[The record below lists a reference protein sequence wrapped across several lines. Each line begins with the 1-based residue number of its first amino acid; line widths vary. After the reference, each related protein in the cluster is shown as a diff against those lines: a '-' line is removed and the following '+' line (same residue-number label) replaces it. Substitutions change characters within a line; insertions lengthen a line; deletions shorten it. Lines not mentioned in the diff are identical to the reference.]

1 MVAKKI
7 NRKSNKKSSIIQSVG
22 RRKTSIARAT
32 LNKGTGIIRVNN
44 HDLNQVVSND
54 VLELKV
60 LEPLIIADKLSA
72 VDINLSVKGGG
83 VNSQVDALRQ
93 AIARG
98 LVELFGE
105 DLKKIFVEYDRSL
118 IVSDTRFK
126 ETKKPNNSH
135 ARAKRQ
141 KSYR

>member
-1 MVAKKI
+1 MAAKKTTKT
-7 NRKSNKKSSIIQSVG
+7 NQVQSVG
-22 RRKTSIARAT
+22 RRKTSIARAV
-32 LNKGTGIIRVNN
+32 LKSGSGVIRVNN
-44 HDLNQVVSND
+44 GDLNDMVPNQV
-54 VLELKV
+54 LQLKV
-60 LEPLIIADKLSA
+60 LEPLILADKMSA
-72 VDINLSVKGGG
+72 VDVMITVKGGG
-83 VNSQVDALRQ
+83 VNSQVDAIRQ

-105 DLKKIFVEYDRSL
+105 DLKKTFVEYDRSL
-118 IVSDTRFK
+118 IVTDTRFK

>member
-1 MVAKKI
+1 MVAKKKVD
-7 NRKSNKKSSIIQSVG
+7 NNIQTVG
-22 RRKTSIARAT
+22 RRKTSIARC
-32 LNKGTGIIRVNN
+32 NMKKGTGIIRINGLDLEEVVNN
-44 HDLNQVVSND
+44 SVMQLR
-54 VLELKV
+54 V
-60 LEPLIIADKLSA
+60 LEPLILS
-72 VDINLSVKGGG
+72 DMQSKIDLNISLNGGG

-98 LVELFGE
+98 IVEMLGE
-105 DLKKIFVEYDRSL
+105 DTKKKFAEYDRTL

>member
-1 MVAKKI
+1 MAAKKSKT
-7 NRKSNKKSSIIQSVG
+7 NQIQSVG
-22 RRKTSIARAT
+22 RRKTSIARAV
-32 LNKGTGIIRVNN
+32 LKSGSGVIRVNN
-44 HDLNQVVSND
+44 HDFTDVVSNK

-60 LEPLIIADKLSA
+60 IEPLILVDKLSS
-72 VDINLSVKGGG
+72 VDVSISVKGGG
-83 VNSQVDALRQ
+83 VNSQVDAMRQ

-98 LVELFGE
+98 LVEMFGE
-105 DLKKIFVEYDRSL
+105 ELKKTFTEYDRSL
-118 IVSDTRFK
+118 IVTDTRFK

>member
-1 MVAKKI
+1 MAAKKT
-7 NRKSNKKSSIIQSVG
+7 NNQVQSVG
-22 RRKTSIARAT
+22 RRKTSIARAV
-32 LNKGTGIIRVNN
+32 LKSGSGIIRVNN
-44 HDLNQVVSND
+44 HDLNQVVTND

-60 LEPLIIADKLSA
+60 LEPLILADKLSS
-72 VDINLSVKGGG
+72 VDVMLNVKGGG

-98 LVELFGE
+98 LVEMFGE
-105 DLKKIFVEYDRSL
+105 DLKKTFVEYDRSL
-118 IVSDTRFK
+118 IVTDTRFK

>member
-1 MVAKKI
+1 MVAKT
-7 NRKSNKKSSIIQSVG
+7 KKTKTKVNQVHTVG
-22 RRKTSIARAT
+22 RRKTSIARST
-32 LNKGTGIIRVNN
+32 MQKGSGIIRINN
-44 HDLNQVVSND
+44 NDLKDVISNT

-60 LEPLIIADKLSA
+60 LEPLIL
-72 VDINLSVKGGG
+72 VDRVSSVDVQILVKGGG
-83 VNSQVDALRQ
+83 VNSQADAIRQ

-105 DLKKIFVEYDRSL
+105 ELKKIFVEYDRSL
-118 IVSDTRFK
+118 IVTDTRFK

>member
-1 MVAKKI
+1 MVSKKKI
-7 NRKSNKKSSIIQSVG
+7 DENIQTVG
-22 RRKTSIARAT
+22 RRKTSVARCSMK
-32 LNKGTGIIRVNN
+32 KGSGVFRINGLDLEQVVNN
-44 HDLNQVVSND
+44 SLMQLRVI
-54 VLELKV
+54 
-60 LEPLIIADKLSA
+60 EPLILSDMQSK
-72 VDINLSVKGGG
+72 VDINISLNGGG

-98 LVELFGE
+98 IVELLGE
-105 DLKKIFVEYDRSL
+105 DMKKKFVEYDRSL

>member
-1 MVAKKI
+1 MAAKKKVD
-7 NRKSNKKSSIIQSVG
+7 NNIQTVG
-22 RRKTSIARAT
+22 RRKTSIARC
-32 LNKGTGIIRVNN
+32 NMQKGSGIIRINGL
-44 HDLNQVVSND
+44 DLEEVVSNS
-54 VLELKV
+54 VMQLRV
-60 LEPLIIADKLSA
+60 LEPLILSDMQSK
-72 VDINLSVKGGG
+72 VDLNISLNGGG

-98 LVELFGE
+98 IVEMLGE
-105 DLKKIFVEYDRSL
+105 DIKKKFTEYDRSL